1 MRLMYSGRDFAW
13 IYERQDQ
20 ISFLDGHVRAF
31 AHFDGVPA
39 RVAYD
44 NLRAAVVRIL
54 VGGARTL
61 TPRFSALA
69 SHYLL
74 EACFC
79 RPGEGHDKGGV
90 EARGKAIR
98 QQALVPIPTGPTL
111 ARSMRRCSRR
121 MDARVDTTRD
131 AVGQTIGVRF
141 AEEQRLFRSV
151 PTPFAPE
158 ATTLATVTPR
168 ALVRL
173 EGAYYSVPT
182 RWAGL
187 DLVVRTGATTVTIVG
202 REGTRIHASAPAIW
216 AAVDRLPPL
225 PVGARA
231 EAAGRA
237 PGAAGSL
244 TRSRRAVS
252 GDLGSAPRGARA
264 SGCGAALREGARPA
278 RYARRRRRR
287 AGAARRARRRDAAAA
302 GADTRVRHTGLSRAG
317 RRPGPSPRSRD
328 PERLRRRLRRLA
340 RRGGRMSAPTIVRDL
355 VVAHTRALKLPGVA
369 RTFEPLAR
377 QARDAHWPH
386 EDYLHEVLSAE
397 QASRHESVIRQRLR
411 EARFPE
417 VKTLDTFDFAA
428 ADGVNATQVH
438 TLARG
443 EWVTAPENL
452 IFAGPIGT
460 GKTHLAIALGVE
472 ATKQKRRVL
481 FTRAA
486 DLVRQL
492 LEARDTRELTRLQQ
506 RLLRVDVLIVDELGF
521 VPFDRTGGELLF
533 NLLTD
538 RYERRA
544 TVVTTN
550 LAFAEWVTVFAGDEK
565 LTTALL
571 DRLAHHATVLTTKG
585 KSYRMRKRRTREE
598 PS

>member
-1 MRLMYSGRDFAW
+1 
-13 IYERQDQ
+13 
-20 ISFLDGHVRAF
+20 
-31 AHFDGVPA
+31 
-39 RVAYD
+39 
-44 NLRAAVVRIL
+44 
-54 VGGARTL
+54 
-61 TPRFSALA
+61 
-69 SHYLL
+69 
-74 EACFC
+74 
-79 RPGEGHDKGGV
+79 
-90 EARGKAIR
+90 
-98 QQALVPIPTGPTL
+98 
-111 ARSMRRCSRR
+111 
-121 MDARVDTTRD
+121 MDARARHQARCGRPDDRRALRRGAAPAAD
-131 AVGQTIGVRF
+131 R
-141 AEEQRLFRSV
+141 V

-158 ATTLATVTPR
+158 ATTFATVSPR

-173 EGAYYSVPT
+173 EGAYYSVPS

-187 DLVVRTGATTVTIVG
+187 DLVVRIGATTVTIVG
-202 REGTRIHASAPAIW
+202 RDGTRILHPRKRFGQRSIDYRHYLSELARKPQ
-216 AAVDRLPPL
+216 AVRQVLPDL
-225 PVGARA
+225 LRDL
-231 EAAGRA
+231 GR
-237 PGAAGSL
+237 P
-244 TRSRRAVS
+244 VS
-252 GDLGSAPRGARA
+252 GDLGSAPRRRTGRGRPRGSSPKSSA
-264 SGCGAALREGARPA
+264 SSITHGAAVVVPALTAALATGTPLLLALTPA
-278 RYARRRRRR
+278 RSRRR
-287 AGAARRARRRDAAAA
+287 ASRSTRCRPRCATSTSRAAAPPTTTA
-302 GADTRVRHTGLSRAG
+302 GSL
-317 RRPGPSPRSRD
+317 
-328 PERLRRRLRRLA
+328 
-340 RRGGRMSAPTIVRDL
+340 GGARMSAATVARDL
-355 VVAHTRALKLPGVA
+355 VVAQTRALKLPGVA
-369 RTFEPLAR
+369 RTFEALAR

-428 ADGVNATQVH
+428 ADGVNATQIH

-452 IFAGPIGT
+452 ILAGPIGT

-492 LEARDTRELTRLQQ
+492 LEARDARELTRLQQ

-521 VPFDRTGGELLF
+521 VPFDRVGGELLF
-533 NLLTD
+533 NLITD

-571 DRLAHHATVLTTKG
+571 DRLAHHATVHHHQRQELSHAQAPRPRG
-585 KSYRMRKRRTREE
+585 ARRDPSRRPCSSSTRQ
-598 PS
+598 PRRLCGRSPAQAGSRCH